1 MNNIKSVFFTYQTHD
16 ALVLFIN
23 NYSLLWS
30 IPIWFLN
37 YFRTNASLMVS
48 TKILSS
54 QMVLFASWMPNHYF
68 RKISEGSCD
77 TEVWSNGCWKFS
89 FFFTEINYILK
100 YIPLLLLLNYY
111 LYLLVHYI
119 YTLYI
124 WRVPVQK
131 EQLIN
136 IYIFFLKDRS
146 LLWSYNRN
154 YK

>member
-54 QMVLFASWMPNHYF
+54 QMVLFASWVPNHYF
-68 RKISEGSCD
+68 RKILKDHVTLKSGVMAAE
-77 TEVWSNGCWKFS
+77 NLAFS
-89 FFFTEINYILK
+89 YRNKLHFKIYSVIIIIK
-100 YIPLLLLLNYY
+100 LLF
-111 LYLLVHYI
+111 I
-119 YTLYI
+119 FISTLYI
-124 WRVPVQK
+124 HIIYMKSSSAKRTTDQY
-131 EQLIN
+131 
-136 IYIFFLKDRS
+136 IYIFCFALE
-146 LLWSYNRN
+146 L
-154 YK
+154 